1 MLLHPAFCKSPFLPF
16 FKHKPT
22 CMKFFQKQ
30 LLTIAS
36 FSILLLAGCKSKTT
50 NEEKAPLVPLEDF
63 FKNADKS
70 GWQISPDGESISY
83 LSPHMG
89 HTNVFVRKITD
100 SVGTPVTHDS
110 SGTKENS
117 GQRAE
122 PLRTAYQGLSNGG
135 MKWQVRSRRPW
146 PPRGPARARGGS
158 RRCTRSSLRGWPRWS
173 GPPCSRP
180 LG

>member
-1 MLLHPAFCKSPFLPF
+1 MG
-16 FKHKPT
+16 
-22 CMKFFQKQ
+22 FFQKQ

-110 SGTKENS
+110 VRNIYNYQWKGNRILYLQDVGGDEN
-117 GQRAE
+117 
-122 PLRTAYQGLSNGG
+122 YQLFS
-135 MKWQVRSRRPW
+135 VS
-146 PPRGPARARGGS
+146 
-158 RRCTRSSLRGWPRWS
+158 
-173 GPPCSRP
+173 
-180 LG
+180 